1 MRKHFQ
7 FSCLVFI
14 ILGYACS
21 GAAQS
26 VPQKDQERDRL
37 IAASQAGAMPL
48 FFDIAALNGPE
59 VLPGD
64 FKNGNEFLLRG
75 GLPNFFDKL
84 KHKKSGNIGY
94 LGGSITRAG
103 NMYRVQSAKYIQS
116 MFPGSKLQGINA
128 GVSGTGT
135 DLGACRLYDQLL
147 KYHPDLVF
155 VEFAV
160 NQAFPDGMEGIIR
173 QIIKYDPTIDI
184 CILYTIYEGQA
195 KYYAEGKVPPNI
207 AALERIAAHYNLP
220 SIHMGLQAGILEA
233 EGKLLWKAGQVL
245 SQERSQVP
253 GQKHNPTLSPGQL
266 IFSQDGVHPSE
277 AGGSLYAGAIARAM
291 EKMKEN
297 DQPKAHVMP
306 AGLIAD
312 HWEDATM
319 YAPKEIATF
328 SREWS
333 SVDPNEIDQFRQ
345 FSGWFPY
352 VMKADQPGASFTFKF
367 QGEMFG
373 FFDIGGP
380 ESGQLIV
387 ELDGKKVKLNP
398 GRFPHMGKAV
408 PEGEAEVAVLNR
420 FNSFCNNRYRG
431 QYHIIEVEPGT
442 HEVRLSISPVIPDK
456 RKILGEKQLDD
467 ITQHPEKYN
476 RTAAYIGKIL
486 LRGKM
491 IR

>member
-21 GAAQS
+21 GFAQS
-26 VPQKDQERDRL
+26 VGQKDLERDQL

-48 FFDIAALNGPE
+48 FFDIATLKGPD
-59 VLPGD
+59 VLPDD
-64 FKNGNEFLLRG
+64 FKNGNEFLLRD
-75 GLPNFFDKL
+75 GLPNFFNKL
-84 KHKKSGNIGY
+84 KHQKSGNIGY

-116 MFPGSKLQGINA
+116 MFPGSKLKGINA

-160 NQAFPDGMEGIIR
+160 NQAFQDGLEGIIR

-184 CILYTIYEGQA
+184 CILYTIYDGQA

-207 AALERIAAHYNLP
+207 AALERIAAHYKLP

-233 EGKLLWKAGQVL
+233 EGKLLWKAGQVGNQTVN
-245 SQERSQVP
+245 S
-253 GQKHNPTLSPGQL
+253 GQL

-277 AGGSLYAGAIARAM
+277 AGGTLYAGAIARAM

-306 AGLIAD
+306 AALIAD

-319 YAPKEIATF
+319 YAPKEIAVF

-387 ELDGKKVKLNP
+387 ELDGKRLKLNA
-398 GRFPHMGKAV
+398 GKFPHMGKAV
-408 PEGEAEVAVLNR
+408 TREGAEVAVVNR

-431 QYHIIEVEPGT
+431 QYHMIEVEPGT
-442 HEVRLSISPVIPDK
+442 HEVRLSVSPVIPDK
-456 RKILGEKQLDD
+456 RKILGEKQLED

-476 RTAAYIGKIL
+476 RTAVYLGKIL

-491 IR
+491 IP